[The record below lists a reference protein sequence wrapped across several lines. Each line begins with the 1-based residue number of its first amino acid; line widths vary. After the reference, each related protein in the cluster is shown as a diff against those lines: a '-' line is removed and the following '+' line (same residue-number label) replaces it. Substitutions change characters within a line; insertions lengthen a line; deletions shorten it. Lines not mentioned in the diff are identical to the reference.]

1 MPRAVPFSVETASC
15 RLPGTDSICSKKVLE
30 SEEKVVRLKK
40 SGRGKTSCG
49 GVRRLFMKEL
59 QEECKS

>member
-30 SEEKVVRLKK
+30 FEEKVVRLKEWERK
-40 SGRGKTSCG
+40 NFLWRGKKVVYERVAG
-49 GVRRLFMKEL
+49 RM
-59 QEECKS
+59 